1 MRVIKVENYNEVSER
16 AAAMI
21 ASQVILQPDCVLGLA
36 TGSTPIGTY
45 KKLIQWYN
53 EGKVDFSE
61 VMSINLDEY
70 IGLDGSSE
78 QSYRYFMNHNLF
90 EHININIAKTFVPD
104 GMAKNGEEACSLYD
118 ERIKNAGGIDL
129 QLLGIGNNGHIGFN
143 EPSDCF
149 LECTHIVE
157 LEESTIAANARFFR
171 SEEEVPK
178 AAITM
183 GMGGIMRAKK
193 VLLIA
198 NGAKKAAI
206 IKKALEGPVTPK
218 IPASILQLHSDC
230 TIIYSEE

>member
-70 IGLDGSSE
+70 IGLDGSSG

-198 NGAKKAAI
+198 NGAQKAAI

>member
-118 ERIKNAGGIDL
+118 ERIKKAGGIDL

-193 VLLIA
+193 FF
-198 NGAKKAAI
+198 
-206 IKKALEGPVTPK
+206 
-218 IPASILQLHSDC
+218 
-230 TIIYSEE
+230 

>member
-198 NGAKKAAI
+198 NGVQKAAI
-206 IKKALEGPVTPK
+206 IKKAMEGPVTPK

>member
-118 ERIKNAGGIDL
+118 ERIKKAGGIDL

-198 NGAKKAAI
+198 NGAQKAAI

>member
-198 NGAKKAAI
+198 NGAQKAAI
-206 IKKALEGPVTPK
+206 IKKAMEGPVTPK

>member
-1 MRVIKVENYNEVSER
+1 MRVIKAENYNEVSER

-21 ASQVILQPDCVLGLA
+21 ASQVILKPDCVLGLA
-36 TGSTPIGTY
+36 TGSTPTGTY

-53 EGKVDFSE
+53 EGKLDFSE
-61 VMSINLDEY
+61 VTSMNLDEY
-70 IGLDGSSE
+70 IGLDGSNG

-90 EHININIAKTFVPD
+90 EHININIARTFVPD
-104 GMAKNGEEACSLYD
+104 GMAKNGEEACRLYD
-118 ERIKNAGGIDL
+118 ERIEKAGGIDL

-149 LECTHIVE
+149 LEGTHIVE

-171 SEEEVPK
+171 SGEEVPK

-198 NGAKKAAI
+198 NGEKKAAI
-206 IKKALEGPVTPK
+206 IKKALGGPVTPQ
-218 IPASILQLHSDC
+218 IPASILQLHPDC

>member
-198 NGAKKAAI
+198 NGAQKAAI